1 MMPCSRAANLTAA
14 DLQACVAVVE
24 AIYAWVESGH
34 RSNILQDVANAWQP
48 ILSKP
53 ELRSWLISKIA
64 NPRGISH
71 LASMPENNENEK

>member
-1 MMPCSRAANLTAA
+1 MPCSRAANPTAA
-14 DLQACVAVVE
+14 DLQACVAVAE

-34 RSNILQDVANAWQP
+34 QSNILQDVANAWQP

-64 NPRGISH
+64 NPRAIPHS
-71 LASMPENNENEK
+71 ASMPGNNENEK